1 MPKNI
6 NRAVRTMALALVVCC
21 MVLPALAQDNDV
33 ENGQVTGK
41 FVTLPLRLQPDFGTG
56 APATPLQTWNGKFTY
71 MSTPY
76 PYTMVG
82 KNPTGGHS
90 TTVKTFIVPIKV
102 VITTGTMKTTYD
114 PGHVL
119 SNGDTVTAN
128 TVEFSDLR

>member
-1 MPKNI
+1 
-6 NRAVRTMALALVVCC
+6 MALALLVCC
-21 MVLPALAQDNDV
+21 MVLPALAQDDDV

-82 KNPTGGHS
+82 KNPT
-90 TTVKTFIVPIKV
+90 
-102 VITTGTMKTTYD
+102 TGTFNHGQD
-114 PGHVL
+114 VHRSHQGRHHD
-119 SNGDTVTAN
+119 GFDAN
-128 TVEFSDLR
+128 DV